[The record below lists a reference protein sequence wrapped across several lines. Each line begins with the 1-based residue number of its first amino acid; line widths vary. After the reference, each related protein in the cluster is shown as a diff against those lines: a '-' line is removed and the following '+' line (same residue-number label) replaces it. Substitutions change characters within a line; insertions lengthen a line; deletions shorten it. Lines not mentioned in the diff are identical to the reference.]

1 MANKSQLE
9 SKTTTPINLLVV
21 ELKEFKGRKP
31 EKPHLYIALTSL
43 KTDVAFQRLNDGNG
57 PTWLLGSIAKLRNDL
72 IPDYRETHKRDV
84 AEDRLE
90 KLKRDLSRQGFGVNG
105 DSKVWVVY
113 VLDVDPDTEP
123 IILDRGKNG
132 KVIYVGQTSTTREL
146 RTEQHAGRVLSK
158 SGKHIGAPSTKG
170 RNPVLNLRLSPTK
183 ELYTEDDAIAFES
196 ATNRRL
202 VDLGYR
208 VLGDSRKESDT

>member
-9 SKTTTPINLLVV
+9 TKTPINLLVV
-21 ELKEFKGRKP
+21 ELNEPKGRKP

-43 KTDVAFQRLNDGNG
+43 NTDVAFQRLKEGKG
-57 PTWLLGSIAKLRNDL
+57 PMWLLGNVTKLRNDL
-72 IPDYRETHKRDV
+72 IPHYRETRKRGV

-90 KLKRDLSRQGFGVNG
+90 KLKKDLSRQGFGVNG

-146 RTEQHAGRVLSK
+146 RAEQHAGRVLSK

-183 ELYTEDDAIAFES
+183 ELYTEDDAIVFES
-196 ATNRRL
+196 VTHKRL
-202 VDLGYR
+202 IDIGYR
-208 VLGDSRKESDT
+208 VLGDLRNELDA